1 MFRIFEHR
9 SADWNAIGRQ
19 LGVSLNYR
27 QALKR
32 EGVQSTVESKLE
44 KMIEKWAQSK
54 PEDVTWSTVKQVL
67 SELQFNDVHRELMK
81 REQQQPAV

>member
-1 MFRIFEHR
+1 VFRIFEHR

-27 QALKR
+27 NGLKR
-32 EGVQSTVESKLE
+32 DVVISSIDEKLENMIHQWAESK
-44 KMIEKWAQSK
+44 
-54 PEDVTWSTVKQVL
+54 PDDVTWSTVKRVL